1 MAFKG
6 KSVMVSP
13 PTQRPVGFS
22 LFSYIPPVIH
32 VRTLSQVVLVSVVDQ
47 LWLRSGRCVCTPGLS
62 T

>member
-22 LFSYIPPVIH
+22 LFSYTPHVIR

-47 LWLRSGRCVCTPGLS
+47 LW
-62 T
+62 